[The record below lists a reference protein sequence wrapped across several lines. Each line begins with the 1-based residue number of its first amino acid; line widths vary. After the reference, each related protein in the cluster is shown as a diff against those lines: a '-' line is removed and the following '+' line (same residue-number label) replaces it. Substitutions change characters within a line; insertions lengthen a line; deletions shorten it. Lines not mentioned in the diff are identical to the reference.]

1 MRTIVN
7 ASFEVSASQRGWNR
21 SVSGLGRDDRS
32 LVIAPK
38 VLTRRF
44 QRWRG
49 RYDEHIVSKI
59 MTGAVKA
66 DQSVL

>member
-7 ASFEVSASQRGWNR
+7 SSFKVSVSQRGWNR

-32 LVIAPK
+32 LLIATK

-44 QRWRG
+44 QRWRA
-49 RYDEHIVSKI
+49 RYGERIASGTKTWD
-59 MTGAVKA
+59 VKA
-66 DQSVL
+66 EPSVL